1 MRGESTI
8 LSPRFFALF
17 LLVVL
22 VLLVLVVVLLIVIV
36 VLVLVVVL
44 IVALHRASLLSEVL
58 LQAVVWT
65 AERKNIQAREKTLY
79 KPLYPW

>member
-1 MRGESTI
+1 MVCSHTASTLYSMRGESTS

-17 LLVVL
+17 LLVGL

-44 IVALHRASLLSEVL
+44 IVALHRANLLSEVL
-58 LQAVVWT
+58 LQAVV
-65 AERKNIQAREKTLY
+65 
-79 KPLYPW
+79 